1 MVSNTNTS
9 CSHIPPAALSGESKP
24 IPAVRCTRQRSS
36 RLDSMD
42 ALLRFPAAA
51 DTRLV
56 PRARVTHTVTH
67 TVTCHFV
74 THTVTPFE
82 GQPSRMRSRMQ
93 QRQMNLHAM
102 LHVKHTHARTHAT
115 PYLLAFP
122 PLLLIC
128 AQPGAKTATA
138 RTTAHPPCSV
148 LHPLEMAPPR
158 LAARTSTVLLFSAS

>member
-56 PRARVTHTVTH
+56 LRARVTHTVTCH
-67 TVTCHFV
+67 THRHMSLV

-115 PYLLAFP
+115 PYLLAYP
-122 PLLLIC
+122 PFLLIC
-128 AQPGAKTATA
+128 AQPGAKTA
-138 RTTAHPPCSV
+138 
-148 LHPLEMAPPR
+148 LGGL
-158 LAARTSTVLLFSAS
+158 